1 MSTTLTIDGASTYL
15 TDIVQGDLYLHNGN
29 TTIGAPIDSLQSK
42 AEKGQPDGYAS
53 LDSTGKVPVSQI
65 PSMVIHDVF
74 IVNNYVDLATLTT
87 AQVGDVGIVT
97 SDATPALRGTY
108 ILTQEPSSLLA
119 NWYRVS
125 SSTLVASV
133 NGIPGPTVVLSA
145 ADITTGTLPV
155 AQLPILQATGD
166 ATGVSLAGTGSIPLT
181 LTATGVTPGIYTRP
195 ILNIDAKG
203 RVLSAL
209 NAVLPPDILYQQPS
223 SVSPG
228 NNIIYRIGNADE
240 SSSLDMSVG
249 CDIITPGNK
258 MNVQC
263 AQLNYDVVGNTARI
277 TTDDTLTL
285 EGLNMVANIQNA
297 TTINTPNLSVNGI
310 SSATASDVLYYDS
323 GTGNVTYGAP
333 TGGGSSINYQAFYF
347 NQTWTTPSN
356 LVTNVGMRF
365 PIDGGVFPLIPQ
377 GNLGA
382 NFTNTSTTFYDIR
395 YNGATKTFKITL
407 KGYVRFVPAGVTNST
422 QIIWSLFADR
432 PPPLGQV
439 TVPGSRQLMSINDPA
454 AGRNSYVI
462 NLQGIVE
469 LNNTSTVSPGYL
481 YAPNGAGTNTM
492 VVDEMYI
499 LFEQLD

>member
-15 TDIVQGDLYLHNGN
+15 TNIVQGDLYLHNGD
-29 TTIGAPIDSLQSK
+29 TTIGTPIDSLQLK

-65 PSMVIHDVF
+65 PPLVIHDVF

-97 SDATPALRGTY
+97 SDTTPQLRGTY
-108 ILTQEPSSLLA
+108 ILIQEPSSLLA

-133 NGIPGPTVVLSA
+133 NGFPGPTVVLSA

-155 AQLPILQATGD
+155 AQLPVLQATGD

-240 SSSLDMSVG
+240 SSSLDMSGG
-249 CDIITPGNK
+249 C
-258 MNVQC
+258 
-263 AQLNYDVVGNTARI
+263 
-277 TTDDTLTL
+277 
-285 EGLNMVANIQNA
+285 
-297 TTINTPNLSVNGI
+297 TINTPNLSVNGI

-356 LVTNVGMRF
+356 LTTNTTLRF
-365 PIDGGVFPLIPQ
+365 PIDGGVFPLISQ

-382 NFTNTSTTFYDIR
+382 VFANSSTSFYDIR
-395 YNGATKTFKITL
+395 YTGATKTFKVTL
-407 KGYVRFVPAGVTNST
+407 KGYVRFFPTGVTNTT
-422 QIIWSLFADR
+422 QITWTLFADR
-432 PPPLGQV
+432 PLPLSSI
-439 TVPGSRQLMSINDPA
+439 TVPGSRQLMAINDPA
-454 AGRNSYVI
+454 AGRNSYLI
-462 NLQGIVE
+462 NMQGIVE
-469 LNNTSTVSPGYL
+469 LNNTAVVSPTYF
-481 YAPNGAGTNTM
+481 YAPSGAGTSTM
-492 VVDEMYI
+492 IVDEMYI

>member
-15 TDIVQGDLYLHNGN
+15 TDIVQGDLYLHNGD
-29 TTIGAPIDSLQSK
+29 TTIGTPIDSLQLK

-65 PSMVIHDVF
+65 PPLVIHDVF

-97 SDATPALRGTY
+97 SDATPQLRGTY

-145 ADITTGTLPV
+145 SDITTGTLPV
-155 AQLPILQATGD
+155 PQLPVLQATGD

-195 ILNIDAKG
+195 LLNIDAKG

-209 NAVLPPDILYQQPS
+209 EAPNILYQQASTVDPS
-223 SVSPG
+223 

-240 SSSLDMSVG
+240 SSSLDMSGG
-249 CDIITPGNK
+249 CNIITPGNE

-263 AQLNYDVVGNTARI
+263 AQLNYDVVGSTARI

-297 TTINTPNLSVNGI
+297 TTINTPNLNVNGI

-356 LVTNVGMRF
+356 LATNTTLRF
-365 PIDGGVFPLIPQ
+365 PIDGGVFPLISQ

-382 NFTNTSTTFYDIR
+382 VFANSSTSFYDIR
-395 YNGATKTFKITL
+395 YTGATKTFKVTL
-407 KGYVRFVPAGVTNST
+407 KGYVRFFPTGVTNTT
-422 QIIWSLFADR
+422 QITWTLFADR
-432 PPPLGQV
+432 PLPLSSI
-439 TVPGSRQLMSINDPA
+439 TVPGSRQLMAINDPA
-454 AGRNSYVI
+454 AGRNSYII
-462 NLQGIVE
+462 NMQGIVQ
-469 LNNTSTVSPGYL
+469 LNNTAVVSPTYF
-481 YAPNGAGTNTM
+481 YAPSGAGTSTM
-492 VVDEMYI
+492 IVDEMYI

>member
-15 TDIVQGDLYLHNGN
+15 TNIVQGDLYLHNGD
-29 TTIGAPIDSLQSK
+29 TTIGTPIDSLQSK

-65 PSMVIHDVF
+65 PPLVIHDVF

-97 SDATPALRGTY
+97 SDATPQLRGTY
-108 ILTQEPSSLLA
+108 ILIQEPSSLLA

-133 NGIPGPTVVLSA
+133 NGFPGPTVVLSA

-155 AQLPILQATGD
+155 AQLPVLQATGD

-181 LTATGVTPGIYTRP
+181 LTATGVIPGIYTRP
-195 ILNIDAKG
+195 LLNIDAKG

-209 NAVLPPDILYQQPS
+209 EAPNILYQQASTVDPS
-223 SVSPG
+223 

-240 SSSLDMSVG
+240 SSSLDMSGG
-249 CDIITPGNK
+249 CN
-258 MNVQC
+258 
-263 AQLNYDVVGNTARI
+263 
-277 TTDDTLTL
+277 
-285 EGLNMVANIQNA
+285 
-297 TTINTPNLSVNGI
+297 INTPNLSVNGI

-356 LVTNVGMRF
+356 LTTNTTLRF
-365 PIDGGVFPLIPQ
+365 PIDGGVFPLISQ

-382 NFTNTSTTFYDIR
+382 VFANSSTSFYDIR
-395 YNGATKTFKITL
+395 YTGATKTFKVTL
-407 KGYVRFVPAGVTNST
+407 KGYVRFFPTGVTNTT
-422 QIIWSLFADR
+422 QITWTLFADR
-432 PPPLGQV
+432 PLPLSSI
-439 TVPGSRQLMSINDPA
+439 TVPGSRQLMAINDPA

-462 NLQGIVE
+462 NMQGIVE
-469 LNNTSTVSPGYL
+469 LNNTAVVSPTYF
-481 YAPNGAGTNTM
+481 YAPSGAGTSTM
-492 VVDEMYI
+492 IVDEMYI